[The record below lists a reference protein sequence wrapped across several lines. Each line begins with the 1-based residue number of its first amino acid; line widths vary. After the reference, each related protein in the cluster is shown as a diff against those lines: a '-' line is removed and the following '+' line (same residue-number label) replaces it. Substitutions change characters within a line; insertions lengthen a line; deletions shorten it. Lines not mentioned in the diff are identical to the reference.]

1 MKNFALRLTAVAALA
16 ALASPAFAAFDAN
29 IEFDNTWLNDR
40 KFDDGDGGTTKVKR
54 GIEQSGR
61 VELNASGKAGPDVF
75 IAGRASFL
83 AKKDG
88 SVATDD
94 MWVQVGNA
102 SADLKLGRFEAADLF
117 PLPRDVL
124 VLYAD
129 GGDSSVGNTVYR
141 TNALRGRTGGNLFHA
156 AGTFN
161 AGGGL
166 SVELGLIETKNTAD
180 GTLKGLRPVV
190 AYANGPLTV
199 RGGVEL
205 IRWADGAEF
214 NKATGFG
221 LTAGY
226 NLGGVTLTGNYAN
239 LKVDDG
245 GVDLKT
251 NTLGLI
257 ASADMG
263 LTGGVI
269 LYKAKVPG
277 ASDYKI
283 TTFYAAYAIPFFG
296 IKGATVSPAISVS
309 NASGSN
315 NNPDERGVRVRFNY
329 AF

>member
-1 MKNFALRLTAVAALA
+1 
-16 ALASPAFAAFDAN
+16 
-29 IEFDNTWLNDR
+29 
-40 KFDDGDGGTTKVKR
+40 
-54 GIEQSGR
+54 
-61 VELNASGKAGPDVF
+61 
-75 IAGRASFL
+75 
-83 AKKDG
+83 
-88 SVATDD
+88 
-94 MWVQVGNA
+94 
-102 SADLKLGRFEAADLF
+102 
-117 PLPRDVL
+117 
-124 VLYAD
+124 
-129 GGDSSVGNTVYR
+129 VYR